1 MQTQLAQLHEKY
13 GQEVLKSEQQ
23 ETLNNEN
30 QKVIDSLKSENET
43 LTKKNAEL
51 EENYNDKM
59 NENTGLYSTIRELKR
74 SDLTKTESLPN
85 LAAIGNDHPME
96 SKEIGFLIQ
105 CPTPGGETKVN
116 CENFKLLSDISGSF
130 ELTLKWTKN
139 RIRNPSVSIKPKVT
153 SMISCNLSIAVF
165 LHNKTKKNS
174 TFVCRSKT

>member
-30 QKVIDSLKSENET
+30 QKIIDSLKCENET
-43 LTKKNAEL
+43 VTKKNAEL
-51 EENYNDKM
+51 EENFNLKM
-59 NENTGLYSTIRELKR
+59 NENTELYSTIRELKR

-85 LAAIGNDHPME
+85 LTAISNEHPMQ

-116 CENFKLLSDISGSF
+116 CENFALLPNIEGSF
-130 ELTLKWTKN
+130 ELILKWKKD
-139 RIRNPSVSIKPKVT
+139 RINNPSVIIKPKVT
-153 SMISCNLSIAVF
+153 SMISCNLSVALFV
-165 LHNKTKKNS
+165 LNKTKKNS
-174 TFVCRSKT
+174 KFVCRSKM